1 LNQEYSDLYD
11 DKIWECIECYLN
23 LLDTPHPDENPL
35 NYAHIRELQQQDK
48 QLLAIQ
54 VKYPDNYVNLQLYD
68 NIDDNICYKKDP
80 TQSNWK
86 TASPKSMV
94 ADTVKR
100 FHQVMRHLGEKRLR
114 DTLNQ
119 HYDHPKLQ
127 YHID

>member
-1 LNQEYSDLYD
+1 MMTTSGNILSV
-11 DKIWECIECYLN
+11 ISTYL
-23 LLDTPHPDENPL
+23 TPHIQMKIRWN
-35 NYAHIRELQQQDK
+35 AHICELQQQDK

-68 NIDDNICYKKDP
+68 NVDDNICYKKDP

-86 TASPKSMV
+86 TALPKSMV

-100 FHQVMRHLGEKRLR
+100 FHQVMGHLGEKRLR